1 MKLIDSDKN
10 EDYMKEDADKIS
22 VRAILSQTLNSLILS
37 RLETDAC

>member
-22 VRAILSQTLNSLILS
+22 VKAIFSEAFN
-37 RLETDAC
+37 